1 MVKRGRPGTPAI
13 LAAGAGGRWGRA
25 MNPGDGDRLDTTAS
39 ARSEARAQANR
50 RNAKKSTGPRSQ
62 AGKAASSRNAVK
74 HGLTALKVITD
85 GEDSEEYGAKLAEW
99 LGYYRPADPAQKAVI
114 ERAVYQTWRLE
125 RCARYEAA
133 KTGERVRHAPGRYD
147 YDQQTDAEKVGRRLI
162 YEPIDRCRSPEIY
175 HPVVRDRIQK
185 RLDDNP
191 ALLTLELQQSAK
203 GVDWL
208 LERWAE
214 LAESLRFHGFWH
226 YPEKFQAVRMLGK
239 RPEDLI
245 EDPDI
250 SRIFLACNAAHPE
263 TWDFWDE
270 AFQAKLGL
278 DSKPMYVLQV
288 EDLKSLLP
296 TTADDG
302 VAGLR
307 QIIDAEVARLRG
319 LKSGGLDAI
328 DRADRVGPVDRAL
341 FDESP
346 AGALFHR
353 YEAACDRA
361 LHTSIRDLLA
371 IRECEAAMTPAESP
385 NHTPPPT
392 AESVTPPDP
401 VHQKTPL
408 RNEPTAEVVS
418 QIGVEEGPRD
428 TARGGGGPPPAPD
441 PAPARSTPGD
451 ARPPENRG
459 RIDPR

>member
-1 MVKRGRPGTPAI
+1 MTPE
-13 LAAGAGGRWGRA
+13 
-25 MNPGDGDRLDTTAS
+25 GDGRRNNGTSDKRA
-39 ARSEARAQANR
+39 EANKK
-50 RNAKKSTGPRSQ
+50 NAKKSTGPTSA

-74 HGLTALKVITD
+74 HGLTAVKVVM
-85 GEDSEEYGAKLAEW
+85 DSEDPAEYDGKLAEW
-99 LGYYRPADPAQKAVI
+99 LGYYRPADPAQRAVI

-125 RCARYEAA
+125 RCAQYEAA

-147 YDQQTDAEKVGRRLI
+147 YDQQTDAENVGRRLV
-162 YEPIDRCRSPEIY
+162 YEPIHRCHSPEIY
-175 HPVVRDRIQK
+175 DPVVRDRIQK
-185 RLDDNP
+185 RLDDNT

-263 TWDFWDE
+263 AWEFWDE

-278 DSKPMYVLQV
+278 ESKPMYVLQV
-288 EDLKSLLP
+288 EDLKALLP
-296 TTADDG
+296 TTTDDG

-307 QIIDAEVARLRG
+307 EIIGAEVARLHA
-319 LKSGGLDAI
+319 LKTGGLDAI
-328 DRADRVGPVDRAL
+328 DRVDRVGAADRAL

-361 LHTSIRDLLA
+361 LHTSIRDLIA
-371 IRECEAAMTPAESP
+371 IRDREAGAAETESGGAVATPAGP
-385 NHTPPPT
+385 LDLAPL
-392 AESVTPPDP
+392 PPDGP
-401 VHQKTPL
+401 VGPPGVAAQGTPE
-408 RNEPTAEVVS
+408 RNEPIAEAVVA
-418 QIGVEEGPRD
+418 GPVAATSRD
-428 TARGGGGPPPAPD
+428 DPPGDDA
-441 PAPARSTPGD
+441 APAGTDATPVRSRPGRD
-451 ARPPENRG
+451 RRAESRSRT
-459 RIDPR
+459 DPR